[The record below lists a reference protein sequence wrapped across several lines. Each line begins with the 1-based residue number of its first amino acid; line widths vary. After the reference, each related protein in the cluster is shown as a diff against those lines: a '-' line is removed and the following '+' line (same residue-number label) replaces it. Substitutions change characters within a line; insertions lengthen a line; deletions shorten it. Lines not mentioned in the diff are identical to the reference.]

1 MGTNQQQDNE
11 TVKLKYIIVFY
22 LHKWKYFLIS
32 GIVSVLLAAFYLLC
46 YPKTFEIAAKI
57 RMQEDKSLGNSG
69 IGLGEA
75 AGIMRSF
82 GLGNG
87 GTGAVNLDDEWAILS
102 SNQLLRDVVYDL
114 GLDISY
120 SKPFSFI
127 ELYQDSPIKIIPD
140 SAFRTNIEEEF
151 ALKLNIKQGKVSV
164 TIKQID
170 KSFSFDSFPFLL
182 TLPQGSLFFTNKTDN
197 KELSYTLN
205 ILIKPGSWIAEDL
218 SEKIN
223 IEEFSKSSN
232 TLELLYQDYNKKR
245 GSDILNLMMLKFNV
259 WTDSIKK
266 TDSKKAISFLEGRIN
281 GVLSQL
287 DQVEQEI
294 EEYKLKNKITDVE
307 YDLQFY
313 AEAVKLLREKIVELE
328 VQNHLMGLV
337 STFVKD
343 PTNKYNLI
351 PALTT
356 SSEGESQNAISVY
369 NEALIQYEKMKHS
382 TKTENPLSSVSENQ
396 LSKMRENAILSIEN
410 AHNSIQYALNNL
422 QKQET
427 EIFNKMENVPT
438 YEREFVE
445 LRRQQEILQGVYLIL
460 LQKKE
465 EVALSV
471 GKEQDRGLIIDKP
484 YTKFQQVAPRKLY
497 AGLFIIVFTIL
508 IPIISLFMRDRIKEI
523 IEAYKDSAK

>member
-1 MGTNQQQDNE
+1 
-11 TVKLKYIIVFY
+11 
-22 LHKWKYFLIS
+22 
-32 GIVSVLLAAFYLLC
+32 
-46 YPKTFEIAAKI
+46 
-57 RMQEDKSLGNSG
+57 
-69 IGLGEA
+69 
-75 AGIMRSF
+75 
-82 GLGNG
+82 
-87 GTGAVNLDDEWAILS
+87 
-102 SNQLLRDVVYDL
+102 
-114 GLDISY
+114 
-120 SKPFSFI
+120 
-127 ELYQDSPIKIIPD
+127 
-140 SAFRTNIEEEF
+140 
-151 ALKLNIKQGKVSV
+151 
-164 TIKQID
+164 
-170 KSFSFDSFPFLL
+170 
-182 TLPQGSLFFTNKTDN
+182 
-197 KELSYTLN
+197 
-205 ILIKPGSWIAEDL
+205 
-218 SEKIN
+218 
-223 IEEFSKSSN
+223 
-232 TLELLYQDYNKKR
+232 
-245 GSDILNLMMLKFNV
+245 
-259 WTDSIKK
+259 
-266 TDSKKAISFLEGRIN
+266 
-281 GVLSQL
+281 
-287 DQVEQEI
+287 
-294 EEYKLKNKITDVE
+294 
-307 YDLQFY
+307 
-313 AEAVKLLREKIVELE
+313 
-328 VQNHLMGLV
+328 MGLV